1 MYARLWWKDL
11 RQFWPIW
18 IFLVLAAAIV
28 QIIVM
33 VISGPNA
40 NQDWFFLLSSMALGW
55 TCLYALAVGAA
66 AFAGEREA
74 GTLRLLDII
83 PISRSTV
90 WAGKVSFGLV
100 STLAMAVVLLVVAM
114 LGAMSSPST
123 QMMPSSAAGIEGG
136 SRVSQILALSLVV
149 FQALGW
155 GLLCSAILSN
165 AIAAAVA
172 AVCCT
177 GVAWSGVMG
186 GLDGNVLTGLS
197 PASGLLGLINFIVF
211 LVTLAISN
219 LAFTR
224 TWKLGGLPIAIR
236 SPVVITGTR
245 SPRTVRTALQIQPV
259 PVPELL
265 PTIGAAVR
273 GTDTETPFRPGE
285 RSRLAETRALVWQTL
300 REGRSTWWLLLP
312 IGLVLPW
319 IIAGTPQAQWFAITN
334 AVVAITAGVSVFGI
348 QHRTNTQRFLVHH
361 GARAGLVWLVKVCVW
376 LFGLAVIWGVLFIG
390 ACIFNFQYIR
400 NMGKSNWFD
409 YQALFALIGV
419 ASIYFGIFAIAMLC
433 GMAIRRGVTAWVLA
447 MVAASAVAIP
457 VALAASNMIP
467 FGGPVVIPPAFLLIS
482 WLWSGDW
489 LFDRPA
495 PGRWLRLGLMLSVM
509 TTTLFGGYIALR
521 AWSVPD
527 SPPIPAP
534 VTWTNLT
541 PEPTPSDRDAAPVY
555 REAGRLSWELRD
567 SEVVGVD
574 PITGGES
581 RVYRARG
588 ARGPIDDE
596 HSELVRRQILSD
608 LHQAS
613 VRPECRFLDPSKLSI
628 GSSLDLPPMNELAQT
643 VNADFHERM
652 RKNDLA
658 GAWEDVEVL
667 LRMAHHLSLLATLS
681 TAMQA
686 HLIESDALILAR
698 QWALDPGTKQTPE
711 QLHAAITAYQNLPKV
726 IPSTEVLKGEGR
738 YTERSIDE
746 IDEYKI
752 IQLSGSSQSPDK
764 RPSLTSVLYAW
775 LISPPWERER
785 ARRLAR
791 TVFADLSGYAA
802 LEPFQRD
809 KQRGNIYTLYEFR
822 STYSSSP
829 LLELLLAPWSIPY
842 LNKEDENLV
851 ERRALVQIMAI
862 RGWQLKHDGQFPHM
876 LENLV
881 PAELPA
887 LPLDP
892 YSGQPFHLIDA
903 SLRST
908 ATPRSWP
915 PGDKPTTWP
924 QGTKLLYSV
933 GQNQRDERGLE
944 SPPGWREGDIIFG
957 IPPIKMQSKP
967 ADNKPPM
974 QKPKP

>member
-1 MYARLWWKDL
+1 
-11 RQFWPIW
+11 
-18 IFLVLAAAIV
+18 
-28 QIIVM
+28 
-33 VISGPNA
+33 
-40 NQDWFFLLSSMALGW
+40 
-55 TCLYALAVGAA
+55 
-66 AFAGEREA
+66 
-74 GTLRLLDII
+74 
-83 PISRSTV
+83 
-90 WAGKVSFGLV
+90 
-100 STLAMAVVLLVVAM
+100 
-114 LGAMSSPST
+114 
-123 QMMPSSAAGIEGG
+123 
-136 SRVSQILALSLVV
+136 
-149 FQALGW
+149 
-155 GLLCSAILSN
+155 
-165 AIAAAVA
+165 
-172 AVCCT
+172 
-177 GVAWSGVMG
+177 
-186 GLDGNVLTGLS
+186 
-197 PASGLLGLINFIVF
+197 
-211 LVTLAISN
+211 
-219 LAFTR
+219 
-224 TWKLGGLPIAIR
+224 
-236 SPVVITGTR
+236 
-245 SPRTVRTALQIQPV
+245 
-259 PVPELL
+259 
-265 PTIGAAVR
+265 
-273 GTDTETPFRPGE
+273 
-285 RSRLAETRALVWQTL
+285 
-300 REGRSTWWLLLP
+300 
-312 IGLVLPW
+312 
-319 IIAGTPQAQWFAITN
+319 
-334 AVVAITAGVSVFGI
+334 
-348 QHRTNTQRFLVHH
+348 
-361 GARAGLVWLVKVCVW
+361 
-376 LFGLAVIWGVLFIG
+376 
-390 ACIFNFQYIR
+390 
-400 NMGKSNWFD
+400 
-409 YQALFALIGV
+409 
-419 ASIYFGIFAIAMLC
+419 
-433 GMAIRRGVTAWVLA
+433 
-447 MVAASAVAIP
+447 
-457 VALAASNMIP
+457 
-467 FGGPVVIPPAFLLIS
+467 
-482 WLWSGDW
+482 
-489 LFDRPA
+489 
-495 PGRWLRLGLMLSVM
+495 MLSVM
-509 TTTLFGGYIALR
+509 TTTLFGGYIAFR

-534 VTWTNLT
+534 FTWTNLT

-555 REAGRLSWELRD
+555 REAGRLYWELQG

-574 PITGGES
+574 PITGVES

-596 HSELVRRQILSD
+596 HPELVRRQILSD

-667 LRMAHHLSLLATLS
+667 LRMAHHLSLLATDR
-681 TAMQA
+681 TATESLQ
-686 HLIESDALILAR
+686 IESDALILAR

-726 IPSTEVLKGEGR
+726 IPSAEVLKGEGR

-791 TVFADLSGYAA
+791 TMFPDLSENAA

-809 KQRGNIYTLYEFR
+809 QQLLRNIHIIYDFQG
-822 STYSSSP
+822 TYSSSP
-829 LLELLLAPWSIPY
+829 LLRLLVPWMIPS

-876 LENLV
+876 LEKLV

-903 SLRST
+903 SLRPT

-915 PGDKPTTWP
+915 ASVKPTTWP

-944 SPPGWREGDIIFG
+944 SPSGWMEGDIIFG

-967 ADNKPPM
+967 AAATALAPAATKPADTKPPV